1 MRTKTTFLTLLAIQF
16 GWAANLMASTGA
28 REDNS
33 MLLVYLFL
41 GMCALIVIMQL
52 LPAMFLLLGMV
63 KSLFSG
69 NRGQVKANAG
79 GRK

>member
-16 GWAANLMASTGA
+16 GWTANLMASTGA

>member
-1 MRTKTTFLTLLAIQF
+1 MKTKTTFLILLAIQSC
-16 GWAANLMASTGA
+16 WAANLMASTGA